1 MLCEQT
7 KTGEDGV
14 LTEYLPDQ
22 FRMFNISTGKENN
35 ASPAVPVQPIVKIR
49 PLFSKKKAVRNR

>member
-14 LTEYLPDQ
+14 LTEYLLVECIVDTNWTKLEPSP
-22 FRMFNISTGKENN
+22 FMVNIYPEMGR
-35 ASPAVPVQPIVKIR
+35 ASI
-49 PLFSKKKAVRNR
+49 

>member
-14 LTEYLPDQ
+14 LTEYLRKSNVADSAAPAKIKTAFGLD
-22 FRMFNISTGKENN
+22 THHHWNN
-35 ASPAVPVQPIVKIR
+35 RK
-49 PLFSKKKAVRNR
+49 

>member
-14 LTEYLPDQ
+14 LTEYLPATAGGEGQ
-22 FRMFNISTGKENN
+22 GRRKKTGSR
-35 ASPAVPVQPIVKIR
+35 AQRLPDRQ
-49 PLFSKKKAVRNR
+49 LLHG